1 MKLIILSLVCSVIQI
16 LSVFHQPVAAK
27 CLANAEIDKRLHAFK
42 KQLDGEEEFQ
52 AKRSLLAAAKRS
64 QACRQRV
71 IRALTTAMAQLNDHS
86 ASSEAYPLW
95 HNGARLLADLRAV
108 EALDLLIANL
118 SFTDDFSISLSH
130 YPAVGAVTTIG
141 QAAIPKL
148 ELVLTK
154 DSDPN
159 IRKLAAYCIAD
170 IGGSRAKRALAKALP
185 NEKNKCVNNFL
196 RVSLDEMF
204 ANKSRPNHI
213 PYGGGNG
220 GWWGAFYCSTQ

>member
-1 MKLIILSLVCSVIQI
+1 MKLLILSLICSVIQI

-27 CLANAEIDKRLHAFK
+27 CLTNAEIDKRLLVFK
-42 KQLDGEEEFQ
+42 KQLDGEDVFQ

-64 QACRQRV
+64 QPCRQRV
-71 IRALTTAMAQLNDHS
+71 IRALTSAMAQLNDHS

-95 HNGARLLADLRAV
+95 DNGARLLADLRAI

-118 SFTDDFSISLSH
+118 GFNDDFTSSLSH

-148 ELVLTK
+148 EFVLTK

-159 IRKLAAYCIAD
+159 IRKLAAFCIAD
-170 IGGSRAKRALAKALP
+170 IGGSQARSVLAKALP
-185 NEKNKCVNNFL
+185 NEKDKCLNNFL
-196 RVSLDEMF
+196 RISLKMF
-204 ANKSRPNHI
+204 ANKTRPNHI
-213 PYGGGNG
+213 PSDKENG
-220 GWWGAFYCSTQ
+220 EWWSAFYCPAE